1 MSIELAQLYDNLFDQ
16 SIGQISR
23 GEIEIDRQIDNDKDR
38 RRGLT
43 LLIRPHDDI
52 KARVREFQEE
62 MLDIDGQQYYQ
73 PVSDLHVTA
82 LSIISC
88 YEGFDLSEV
97 HVFDYEQIIF
107 KSLEKIP
114 KLRLQFKGITASR
127 DAVMIQGFP
136 VGEGLNILRNCL
148 RNNFKSTDLQQSIDS
163 RYKLATAH
171 MTALRFRKELCSPY
185 KFGNLLRDYR
195 TAEFGEMNVQSLEL
209 VYNDWYQ
216 TSNIIKTLHS
226 FPL

>member
-1 MSIELAQLYDNLFDQ
+1 MSIELAQLYDNLFDR

-23 GEIEIDRQIDNDKDR
+23 GEIEVDRQIDNNRDR

-43 LLIRPHDDI
+43 LLIRPHDEI
-52 KARVREFQEE
+52 KTRVREFQKE
-62 MLDIDGQQYYQ
+62 MFDIDGKQYYQ

-88 YEGFDLSEV
+88 YEGFVLSQV
-97 HVFDYEQIIF
+97 RVFDYVQIIF
-107 KSLEKIP
+107 QSLEKIP
-114 KLRLQFKGITASR
+114 EFRLQFRGITASR
-127 DAVMIQGFP
+127 EAVMIQGFP
-136 VGEGLNILRNCL
+136 IGEGLDILRNSL

-171 MTALRFRKELCSPY
+171 MTSVRFREELCSPY

-195 TAEFGEMNVQSLEL
+195 IADFGEMKVKSLEL

-216 TSNIIKTLHS
+216 TSNIVKTLHS
-226 FPL
+226 FHL